1 MTSGLMHSHKADARS
16 LLTHFNLDL
25 KCNHYMQQ
33 QPMQGSGTG
42 RNYTNIICKEKSVEA
57 NVELRQG
64 LHKIVRKLPA
74 FGNRRTRSI
83 TDLV

>member
-1 MTSGLMHSHKADARS
+1 
-16 LLTHFNLDL
+16 
-25 KCNHYMQQ
+25 MQQ
-33 QPMQGSGTG
+33 QLPTQGSGTG

-74 FGNRRTRSI
+74 FGNLAFYISI
-83 TDLV
+83 FIMLLIGNHIVYGRGAPCRGFL